1 MLTHDYWV
9 RQGWITCCV
18 CEVAEDD
25 TVLTAQPFS
34 YMDPQWNLV
43 MAMIAGATLV
53 VLPRFSASGFM
64 EDVRRHGATVFYV
77 LGTMPALL
85 FKQPAHPDDRHNKLR
100 AVMCSGIPPALHA
113 DLEARWGAPWR
124 EGYGMTETGVDL
136 VTYAEDVDTVGTG
149 VIGRPVPSK
158 QVRVVD
164 ENGED
169 VEDGEAGELITSGR
183 PMMLGYWNR
192 PDATAE
198 TIRHGWLHTGDLAV
212 RDADGNIR
220 LVGRLKDM
228 VRRGGE
234 NISAVEVEQV
244 LMRSD
249 DVTECAVVAVPDD
262 LFGEEVKA
270 FVQLAPGVPAD
281 RNTAQRLVEHAR
293 ARLARFKVPRYV
305 EFVDTFPKTPS
316 ERIAKAALKDRSTS
330 PPGETYDLQQ
340 ERTSQS
346 RAGESKTERAGS
358 R

>member
-1 MLTHDYWV
+1 
-9 RQGWITCCV
+9 
-18 CEVAEDD
+18 
-25 TVLTAQPFS
+25 
-34 YMDPQWNLV
+34 
-43 MAMIAGATLV
+43 
-53 VLPRFSASGFM
+53 
-64 EDVRRHGATVFYV
+64 
-77 LGTMPALL
+77 
-85 FKQPAHPDDRHNKLR
+85 
-100 AVMCSGIPPALHA
+100 
-113 DLEARWGAPWR
+113 
-124 EGYGMTETGVDL
+124 MTETGVDL
-136 VTYAEDVDTVGTG
+136 VTYAEDVDTVGSG
-149 VIGRPVPSK
+149 VLGRPVPSK

-164 ENGED
+164 ENGDD
-169 VEDGEAGELITSGR
+169 VADGEAGELITSGR

-198 TIRHGWLHTGDLAV
+198 TIRDGWLHTGDLAV
-212 RDADGNIR
+212 RDADGDIR

-270 FVQLAPGVPAD
+270 FVQLAQGVPAD
-281 RNTAQRLVEHAR
+281 RNTAHRLVEHAR

-316 ERIAKAALKDRSTS
+316 ERIAKAVLKDRSTS
-330 PPGETYDLQQ
+330 PSGETYDLQQ
-340 ERTSQS
+340 ERTSQF
-346 RAGESKTERAGS
+346 RAGESTTERAGS